1 MCANAHFGKARRGR
15 PKLGPWPA
23 HFNSRPAI
31 WFFSSVV
38 QTNICLFAT
47 LIFRNVF
54 YVFVIRE
61 GNIFLTRKLFLQVF
75 GQALIAYIIF
85 AVLIIDPSHF
95 VFVLKRFYNLLIPIN
110 NLEQFARSIT
120 YNAVDARDC
129 QLEEE
134 RREATPIFPLI
145 IRNPGIEVTWRV
157 TTADR
162 TFKFVSF
169 FFPWLLQ
176 TRRCF
181 PHRGHFNAHRWNI
194 TRRRRDYISDEIR

>member
-1 MCANAHFGKARRGR
+1 MIFFFRRANKY
-15 PKLGPWPA
+15 L
-23 HFNSRPAI
+23 
-31 WFFSSVV
+31 SV
-38 QTNICLFAT
+38 
-47 LIFRNVF
+47 RNVF

-169 FFPWLLQ
+169 FFFFHDFCKHAVDSHTGVTLTL
-176 TRRCF
+176 TGETS
-181 PHRGHFNAHRWNI
+181 RGG
-194 TRRRRDYISDEIR
+194 DEITSPTKLDN